1 MDDVNPADRA
11 HPACRSRGVA
21 EFVCKRYR
29 RGNLVLTFAAAA
41 LALCVLQGVDG
52 NADGNAADDTDPA
65 ATGKKVVR
73 KCLKMFTP
81 RLTRP
86 NESVSID

>member
-1 MDDVNPADRA
+1 MEVVVVNPADKA

-21 EFVCKRYR
+21 ECMCKRYR

-52 NADGNAADDTDPA
+52 NDTDPA
-65 ATGKKVVR
+65 ATGKKVDR
-73 KCLKMFTP
+73 ICFTA
-81 RLTRP
+81 TTH
-86 NESVSID
+86 